1 MNRIFLI
8 AVAVFIGTSC
18 TTDKAE
24 QLRELKSE
32 REKIT
37 AQISQVERELA
48 QEGKLDEHVNKT
60 YVKTKQI
67 NAGNFKHYVEV
78 KGTVES
84 NNNVFVPAE
93 MSGIVTRVLV
103 KEGQQV
109 TKGTLLAQ
117 LDDEL
122 IVRQI
127 DALKTQ
133 LELATT
139 VFERQKRLWEKEIGS
154 EIQFLQAKTNKESA
168 ERQLDVLKK
177 QLEMTKIISPLS
189 GMVDQITLKE
199 GEMAAAVQSGIR
211 VVGLGDMKIKAK
223 LSESYL
229 GQISTGDTAQV
240 AIESIDA
247 DFFQPVFA
255 VEQVIDMG
263 SRTFGIDIR
272 PPHGL
277 KLTPNTLA
285 VVTINDYNKTHAMV
299 VPVNVVQTDNEGS
312 FLFVVDN
319 QKGESVAVRRNVKPG
334 KKYKGEVEILDGLK
348 AGESIII
355 EGYQNVSN
363 NQVVTLM

>member
-1 MNRIFLI
+1 MNRIILI
-8 AVAVFIGTSC
+8 VVAVFIGTSC
-18 TTDKAE
+18 TTDKTQ

-37 AQISQVERELA
+37 AQISELERELA

-60 YVKTKQI
+60 YVKTKKV
-67 NAGNFKHYVEV
+67 NAGLFKHYVEV

-84 NNNVFVPAE
+84 DNNVFVPAE
-93 MSGIVTRVLV
+93 MSGIVTRVYV

-109 TKGTLLAQ
+109 SKGTLLAQ
-117 LDDEL
+117 LDDDL

-154 EIQFLQAKTNKESA
+154 EIQYLQAKTNKESA

-189 GMVDQITLKE
+189 GMVDQLMLKE

-223 LSESYL
+223 LSEAYL
-229 GQISTGDTAQV
+229 GQVSKGDTAQV
-240 AIESIDA
+240 SITSIGA
-247 DFFQPVFA
+247 DFYKPVFA
-255 VEQVIDMG
+255 VEQVIDPG

-277 KLTPNTLA
+277 NLTPNTLA
-285 VVTINDYNKTHAMV
+285 VVTINDYQKKNAVT
-299 VPVNVVQTDNEGS
+299 VPLNV
-312 FLFVVDN
+312 
-319 QKGESVAVRRNVKPG
+319 
-334 KKYKGEVEILDGLK
+334 
-348 AGESIII
+348 
-355 EGYQNVSN
+355 
-363 NQVVTLM
+363 